1 MKNLIAVGVLACSTA
16 MLVACGGGGG
26 GGGGTT
32 GPSITGTISGNGYA
46 ENNLIDKV
54 INYLLPLAYAS
65 NPNSPDNIAVVYDRG
80 NSVKLFPIANDGS
93 FKIDTTNMSG
103 TMVAFVVNATSKKLF
118 CHFKLAANGEMLD
131 GIPKGSLASNLVL
144 GSVDTANDCAAS
156 ITIDSASA
164 FSATEIQN
172 LKDISRN
179 DDGLALY
186 INKII
191 NDGNIQFYNAIRF
204 EMGAMASV
212 TGAYNTINSGS
223 FKSSY
228 YSGSSPLIYLGSSMR
243 NVTAVSLYPPSAVNY
258 STDAIFAT
266 NPSYGAISDSSNPIV
281 KSGLSF
287 NAAAGVTTVE
297 TVAIGNF
304 PSGEWNIFDRSSGS
318 DGAPIGKFYLDG
330 ANPFDVNGYFK
341 GLIPKVKITSDQSGN
356 IQDVSVQLF
365 KQLADGTLE
374 QINRGFGTLLSTI
387 VFFLMF

>member
-1 MKNLIAVGVLACSTA
+1 
-16 MLVACGGGGG
+16 
-26 GGGGTT
+26 
-32 GPSITGTISGNGYA
+32 
-46 ENNLIDKV
+46 
-54 INYLLPLAYAS
+54 
-65 NPNSPDNIAVVYDRG
+65 
-80 NSVKLFPIANDGS
+80 
-93 FKIDTTNMSG
+93 
-103 TMVAFVVNATSKKLF
+103 
-118 CHFKLAANGEMLD
+118 
-131 GIPKGSLASNLVL
+131 
-144 GSVDTANDCAAS
+144 
-156 ITIDSASA
+156 
-164 FSATEIQN
+164 
-172 LKDISRN
+172 
-179 DDGLALY
+179 
-186 INKII
+186 
-191 NDGNIQFYNAIRF
+191 
-204 EMGAMASV
+204 MGAMASV

-374 QINRGFGTLLSTI
+374 QINRGYWDSLVDDSVFSYVLNGAGTSTNFTMSSGNKSDTTI
-387 VFFLMF
+387 TYTAPSSIAANSVQRIIFSYYIGQNKFQFFFQ